1 MSFWKK
7 KPKQAET
14 QVSNKKENDHIDRES
29 SKETDRR
36 HEFLKIFHRFTYRY
50 RAWDVWKD
58 FIIMFACSISNSV
71 DKSHFNVK
79 NHKKI

>member
-14 QVSNKKENDHIDRES
+14 QVSNKKEND
-29 SKETDRR
+29 
-36 HEFLKIFHRFTYRY
+36 HRFTYRY

-79 NHKKI
+79 NHKKNTANRNKNYFRN